1 MAAAANTYSEANV
14 PAAELLLEPLERG
27 GEETA
32 ARVMEVLRNPPADN
46 GGDDPA
52 EWLTGLMIGLAGRM
66 RFEEAAAPIVDLL
79 AVDSDWY
86 GEEVVTALTRIG
98 TADVVRMVAERYP
111 QLDWIPRVSATTI
124 LTRIRSAE
132 SAEAIT
138 PLLAAEDDGTLRAYL
153 GTAAAAQLDDQLV
166 PLARAVCDENSDDSE
181 RRGIREHLVAF
192 SHVSGYEL
200 PERDDWEREL
210 DAYDDRIR
218 RLGDSRTSPLAQRF
232 PGLTDDDDEYS
243 DAEDDADRGNIDLEA
258 LAAASRSAAEDRL
271 TRGLRVGR
279 NEPCP
284 CGSGKKYK
292 RCCLSDAPR

>member
-1 MAAAANTYSEANV
+1 
-14 PAAELLLEPLERG
+14 
-27 GEETA
+27 
-32 ARVMEVLRNPPADN
+32 
-46 GGDDPA
+46 
-52 EWLTGLMIGLAGRM
+52 
-66 RFEEAAAPIVDLL
+66 
-79 AVDSDWY
+79 
-86 GEEVVTALTRIG
+86 
-98 TADVVRMVAERYP
+98 MVAERYP
-111 QLDWIPRVSATTI
+111 QLDWIPRLSATTT
-124 LTRIRSAE
+124 LTRIRCAE
-132 SAEAIT
+132 SVAAIT
-138 PLLAAEDDGTLRAYL
+138 PLLAAEEDGTLRAYL

-166 PLARAVCDENSDDSE
+166 PLARAVCDENPDDSE

-192 SHVSGYEL
+192 SHLSGHEL

-218 RLGDSRTSPLAQRF
+218 RLGDSRTSLLADRF
-232 PGLTDDDDEYS
+232 PGLTDDDDE
-243 DAEDDADRGNIDLEA
+243 DPDPEDGADRGDIDLEA